1 MEGKEK
7 KQQQKLRDVV
17 PSGGFIVEG
26 GWFRWRMH
34 EWTRWLCKK
43 KWAMTTKGN
52 QKKVVMP
59 GCNNSSRDWWVVALE
74 GGLEFSLEMVRVN
87 RVCTEMAESGATAGV
102 IVAAGS
108 WESINPGAL
117 DTKKKGEFPSGE
129 EAEEKEESL
138 LGVDSCGRKLAV
150 RRQELWKTTRVI
162 FLCHR
167 KVMHP
172 LTSHSW
178 TDPIASRWCH
188 PSSKPLTQS
197 LEQSFCP

>member
-1 MEGKEK
+1 
-7 KQQQKLRDVV
+7 
-17 PSGGFIVEG
+17 
-26 GWFRWRMH
+26 
-34 EWTRWLCKK
+34 
-43 KWAMTTKGN
+43 
-52 QKKVVMP
+52 
-59 GCNNSSRDWWVVALE
+59 
-74 GGLEFSLEMVRVN
+74 
-87 RVCTEMAESGATAGV
+87 
-102 IVAAGS
+102 
-108 WESINPGAL
+108 L

-129 EAEEKEESL
+129 EAEEEEEKEESL

-188 PSSKPLTQS
+188 PCSKPLTQS